1 MTFVQFLEKNTRTI
15 NRPIIKLYKTLNN
28 SKIFRYIKTSTGNYK
43 MHKFIES
50 HEVKYVKIR
59 TREDY
64 TNFQTES
71 QDIINY
77 AKKFGD
83 SLRHAENGRT
93 IPGFCMACGSNTRF
107 HGTMLPMYSKDPIL
121 SETLWCKKCG
131 SANRTRALFYVLYK
145 EFPNKKNLNLYT
157 AEQVTPFYKQ
167 LEASYGFYNTVIGS
181 EYLDCNY
188 ESGTIHK
195 GIRHEDAMNLSFLNN
210 SLDAVISNHVYEHV
224 TDIDKTLKEAYRV
237 LKTGGKVIAGIPFDI
252 NRDKTLV
259 RAKIENNKIIYLAEK
274 EIHGNPLD
282 KDGCLCYYTYGW
294 DLFEKFKNAGFKDT
308 YFINILDKNLG
319 NIVDYPVATFV
330 AIK

>member
-1 MTFVQFLEKNTRTI
+1 MTILEFIEKNTRTI

-28 SKIFRYIKTSTGNYK
+28 SKTFKYLQRSTRNYK
-43 MHKFIES
+43 IRKFIES
-50 HEVKYVKIR
+50 HDVKYVKIR
-59 TREDY
+59 TKEDY
-64 TNFQTES
+64 THFQCEF

-83 SLRHAENGRT
+83 ALRHSKNGLT

-107 HGTMLPMYSKDPIL
+107 HATMLPMYSKDPIL
-121 SETLWCKKCG
+121 SETLWCTKCR
-131 SANRTRALFYVLYK
+131 SANRVRALLYVLYK
-145 EFPNKKNLNLYT
+145 ELPDKKNLNLYT

-167 LEASYGFYNTVIGS
+167 LEACYGGNNTVIGS
-181 EYLDCNY
+181 EYLDRNY
-188 ESGTIHK
+188 QSGTIHK
-195 GIRHEDAMNLSFLNN
+195 GIRHEDAMNLSFPNN

-224 TDIDKTLKEAYRV
+224 SDIDKTLKEAHRV

-259 RAKIENNKIIYLAEK
+259 RAKNENNEIIYLAEK
-274 EIHGNPLD
+274 QIHGNPID
-282 KDGCLCYYTYGW
+282 KEGCLCYYSYGW

-308 YFINILDKNLG
+308 YFINILDKSLG
-319 NIVDYPVATFV
+319 NICDYSVATFV